1 MKTTFL
7 FFILISLQL
16 TASTQVNFADYFVDK
31 TMRMDYS
38 IAGDKTSQHLYF
50 EQLKQEPYWGGSLK
64 NLIDTLNRGDYF
76 LKIFDDS
83 TGNLIYSRGYSDL
96 FFEWQDTEE
105 AKLLPRSYYGSVVFP
120 CPIRPF
126 TIELSRRKY
135 TTFFSPLFSHSFDP
149 NHYSIS
155 KNAVPEYP
163 VEDIIL
169 SGNPHQK
176 IDIVILPEGYQ
187 SSEMEKFRKDAD
199 KFMKYFFSCEPFK
212 SYKSSFN
219 VHLIMAPSVN
229 SGTDIPGRG
238 VWKNTLL
245 NSHFF
250 TFDSDRYLTTRDVK
264 SLRDLAACTAYDQ
277 IYVLVNSDYYGGG
290 GIFNFYSLATSDH
303 PESKQ
308 VFVHEFGHA
317 FAALADEYAYEDT
330 PVESLYNPAME
341 TWHPNISNLVDLN
354 SKWKD
359 LIEEGTLVPTPVSKA
374 TVGKI
379 GAFEGAGYVQKGM
392 YRPAFDCRM
401 RSNQTGNFCPVC
413 EREIIRMI
421 KFYTD

>member
-1 MKTTFL
+1 MKTTPVFL
-7 FFILISLQL
+7 VAFFLQL
-16 TASTQVNFADYFVDK
+16 SAFAQVNFADYFTDK
-31 TMRMDYS
+31 TMRMDYT
-38 IAGDKTSQHLYF
+38 IAGDKNNQQLYF
-50 EQLKQEPYWGGSLK
+50 EQLKQEPYWGGSVK

-76 LKIFDDS
+76 LTIYDDS

-105 AKLLPRSYYGSVVFP
+105 ANNLSRSYYGSVVFP
-120 CPIRPF
+120 YPIRQF
-126 TIELSRRKY
+126 TIEILRRKY
-135 TTFFSPLFSHSFDP
+135 TNLFTPLFRHSFDP
-149 NHYSIS
+149 NHYSINR
-155 KNAVPEYP
+155 NAVPAYP
-163 VEDIIL
+163 VEELIA

-187 SSEMEKFRKDAD
+187 SSSMEKFRKDAD
-199 KFMKYFFSCEPFK
+199 KFMDYFFSCEPFK

-219 VHLIMAPSVN
+219 VHLVMAPSQD

-238 VWKNTLL
+238 IWKSTML

-250 TFDSDRYLTTRDVK
+250 TFFSDRYLTTRDVK
-264 SLRDLAACTAYDQ
+264 TLRDVAACAPYDQ
-277 IYVLVNSDYYGGG
+277 IYVLVNTNYYGGG

-303 PESKQ
+303 PESKH

-341 TWHPNISNLVDLN
+341 TWQPNISNLVDFK

-359 LIEEGTLVPTPVSKA
+359 LTEEGTAIPTPVSKA
-374 TVGKI
+374 TLDKI

-401 RSNQTGNFCPVC
+401 RSNQTGSFCPVC

-421 KFYTD
+421 RFYTD